1 MARAFSGDPLAQY
14 VFPEDA
20 IRRQRLVSVY
30 RLYLRVFEQ
39 KGFVSTNDDRTAA
52 LCLPPGRYP
61 LSLTGHL
68 WLLPRMML
76 ATGVA

>member
-1 MARAFSGDPLAQY
+1 MVKVLSSSEKEAVAGMLARAFSSDPLAQY

-39 KGFVSTNDDRTAA
+39 KGLVSTNDDRTHPPSG
-52 LCLPPGRYP
+52 CLQG
-61 LSLTGHL
+61 
-68 WLLPRMML
+68 
-76 ATGVA
+76 ATHFR